1 MKLGKIIGL
10 TFLAIAIPYASFWV
24 FTIHEMR
31 AYQTRHPQAYPFTM
45 SKAEFVSQ
53 FPFYSRACKY
63 FDYDPYEKPKEDRQI
78 APSWLVYQGI
88 VRHLWYGL
96 ALAFLGGGIIT
107 FRRKG
112 WVQPLHYL
120 CVVAFGGALFI
131 SVALTRQLFTK

>member
-24 FTIHEMR
+24 MAKHDIDR
-31 AYQTRHPQAYPFTM
+31 TRHSQAYPFTM

-96 ALAFLGGGIIT
+96 TLVLLGGGIIT
-107 FRRKG
+107 FRKRG
-112 WVQPLHYL
+112 WVQPIHYL
-120 CVVAFGGALFI
+120 CVIAFGGALFI
-131 SVALTRQLFTK
+131 SIAMTRSLFTK

>member
-10 TFLAIAIPYASFWV
+10 TFLAISIPYASFWV
-24 FTIHEMR
+24 MAKHDIDR
-31 AYQTRHPQAYPFTM
+31 TRHSQAYPFTM

-63 FDYDPYEKPKEDRQI
+63 FDYDPYERPKEDRQI

-96 ALAFLGGGIIT
+96 TLVFLGGGIMT

-112 WVQPLHYL
+112 WVQPIHYL